1 MFYCYKEKAF
11 INIFNFFFSKVM
23 YSHGSHRWFINRINR
38 EDVFKY
44 RATESNSLVLGS
56 RTWISV
62 SPLTT
67 SEVQASC
74 LCEPS

>member
-1 MFYCYKEKAF
+1 
-11 INIFNFFFSKVM
+11 M

-56 RTWISV
+56 RNLDKCV
-62 SPLTT
+62 SALTS

-74 LCEPS
+74 LCESS